1 VDPKTKI
8 NTKGPIRIG
17 GHKINDYRSNGPEL
31 PVWEVITE
39 SSNLGTARIAKMI
52 GPEKQREFLSSLGFS
67 KPTTIEMIEANGGKP
82 LLPKRWNELETMT
95 ISYGH
100 GLSATPLHLATGYA
114 TLANGGRLVNPT
126 LLQEVKPVL
135 GPRVISKEVAE
146 NSLAMLRGVVTGG
159 TASLADVD
167 GYFVGG
173 KTGTA
178 DKPSSQGGYDKEK
191 NITNFASIFPIN
203 EPKYVLVVTLDEA
216 QDTSGPEPKRTA
228 GWTAVPVSAEII
240 ARVAPL
246 LGLRPKFDNHS
257 TIGITLSNWQE

>member
-1 VDPKTKI
+1 
-8 NTKGPIRIG
+8 
-17 GHKINDYRSNGPEL
+17 
-31 PVWEVITE
+31 
-39 SSNLGTARIAKMI
+39 
-52 GPEKQREFLSSLGFS
+52 
-67 KPTTIEMIEANGGKP
+67 
-82 LLPKRWNELETMT
+82 
-95 ISYGH
+95 
-100 GLSATPLHLATGYA
+100 
-114 TLANGGRLVNPT
+114 
-126 LLQEVKPVL
+126 
-135 GPRVISKEVAE
+135 
-146 NSLAMLRGVVTGG
+146 MLRGVVTGG

-178 DKPSSQGGYDKEK
+178 DKPSSQGGDDKEK

-240 ARVAPL
+240 ARAAPL

>member
-1 VDPKTKI
+1 
-8 NTKGPIRIG
+8 
-17 GHKINDYRSNGPEL
+17 
-31 PVWEVITE
+31 
-39 SSNLGTARIAKMI
+39 MI

-146 NSLAMLRGVVTGG
+146 
-159 TASLADVD
+159 
-167 GYFVGG
+167 
-173 KTGTA
+173 K
-178 DKPSSQGGYDKEK
+178 
-191 NITNFASIFPIN
+191 
-203 EPKYVLVVTLDEA
+203 
-216 QDTSGPEPKRTA
+216 
-228 GWTAVPVSAEII
+228 
-240 ARVAPL
+240 
-246 LGLRPKFDNHS
+246 
-257 TIGITLSNWQE
+257 